1 MKLVFWTIIGSMW
14 FAFCAWLTCKLWEF
28 GIELPDYL
36 AAYRER
42 EYFRNGLRR
51 DT

>member
-1 MKLVFWTIIGSMW
+1 MKLLFYVLIGSTW
-14 FAFCAWLTCKLWEF
+14 FAWCFWASCKLWEF